1 MAQPPDELQQMSGNA
16 GIDAGGDPGDNAFIM
31 NKKISRL
38 AGNPT
43 QLVDKDFQRLQ
54 TQAPRTVRQNTPTGP
69 SLAGILLSAARAKAR
84 GGKPRIKKF

>member
-1 MAQPPDELQQMSGNA
+1 MAQPPDELQQQSGNA
-16 GIDAGGDPGDNAFIM
+16 GIDAGGDPGDAAFLM

-54 TQAPRTVRQNTPTGP
+54 RQAPRTRLQNVPTQTVSG
-69 SLAGILLSAARAKAR
+69 LIMAAGRKGR
-84 GGKPRIKKF
+84 KGRKF